1 MMRKVKVEAE
11 VKQMISEFNLNLS
24 LNLGFPECWRTFN
37 ILANATRAIP
47 ALPTPR

>member
-24 LNLGFPECWRTFN
+24 LNLPKYG
-37 ILANATRAIP
+37 AT
-47 ALPTPR
+47 